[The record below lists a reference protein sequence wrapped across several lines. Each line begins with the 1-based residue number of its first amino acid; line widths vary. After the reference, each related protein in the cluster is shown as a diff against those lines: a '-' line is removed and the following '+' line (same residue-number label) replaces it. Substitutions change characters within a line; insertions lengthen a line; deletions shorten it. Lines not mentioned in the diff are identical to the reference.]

1 MKEIRYS
8 AKTQEKQSLSNAKNV
23 GPEIDK
29 LKDKFKEGSIP
40 LQIDFNQLIDIAD
53 VGRKACGQAPEQNG
67 PGTGLTLGG
76 DGTLNLRIGTINNE
90 DFSPLILKEDILSV
104 HLGSGLIN
112 KNDAISVGQ
121 GNGITVSDV
130 GVSVKE
136 GNGITV
142 SDEGVSVKSGN
153 GITVDNKG
161 VSVKADNGI
170 TVSDEGVSVKADNG
184 ITVSDEGVS
193 VKAGNGITVDKEGV
207 SIDLPSGMI
216 VMFFGD
222 DIPIGWALC
231 DGKSGTPDLRGRFIK
246 ASNNM
251 KSSKGGSNKINF
263 TPEGNVNVSSHTLTL
278 DEIPAHNHTTTVRI
292 DSSVWTVEHNGNGQK
307 YQGVGIVKD
316 NSWNDF
322 PIAKSG
328 GGKGHTHK
336 AEFTGESSEIT
347 FEPPYYALAFIMKL

>member
-8 AKTQEKQSLSNAKNV
+8 AKTQEKQNLSNAKNV

-121 GNGITVSDV
+121 GNGITVSD
-130 GVSVKE
+130 
-136 GNGITV
+136 
-142 SDEGVSVKSGN
+142 
-153 GITVDNKG
+153 
-161 VSVKADNGI
+161 
-170 TVSDEGVSVKADNG
+170 EGVSVKADNG

-231 DGKSGTPDLRGRFIK
+231 DGKSGTPDLRGKFIK

-251 KSSKGGSNKINF
+251 SSSKGGSNKINF
-263 TPEGNVNVSSHTLTL
+263 TPKGRVNVSSHTLTI
-278 DEIPAHNHTTTVRI
+278 DEMPAHDHKTEVRI
-292 DSSVWTVEHNGNGQK
+292 GSNWGVKNDGTGHT
-307 YQGVGIVKD
+307 YQGVGRFD
-316 NSWNDF
+316 HDEWNKF
-322 PIAKSG
+322 PIANTG
-328 GGKGHTHK
+328 GGKGHNHT
-336 AEFTGESSEIT
+336 AEFTGQPSEIT